1 MKVFQGI
8 VTSVKDQKTVRVV
21 VARTVKH
28 PLYLK
33 LIRRTKSYI
42 CENTAKAEL
51 NDFVSIR
58 ETRPLSASKRFEV
71 ISIDQKGATTDNTG
85 KQAEE
90 MKSLE
95 KEIIASTPSK
105 IKKENKKQ
113 VKTDES
119 EESEVEVA
127 EKPAKS
133 EKAVTADKTE
143 VQENA

>member
-1 MKVFQGI
+1 
-8 VTSVKDQKTVRVV
+8 
-21 VARTVKH
+21 
-28 PLYLK
+28 
-33 LIRRTKSYI
+33 
-42 CENTAKAEL
+42 
-51 NDFVSIR
+51 
-58 ETRPLSASKRFEV
+58 
-71 ISIDQKGATTDNTG
+71 
-85 KQAEE
+85 

-133 EKAVTADKTE
+133 EKAVTVDKTE